1 MDGNLF
7 IDTYM
12 LPYILPQV
20 TSGEW
25 PGCQEGEFRS
35 KCINKEMQGH
45 LQRCHKE
52 IMDDVAEQ
60 QEELKKRKF
69 NVRSECA
76 RGETKIY
83 NLLSQD
89 DRKSFLEKDCHVFL
103 FLGKTVSSETFFI

>member
-1 MDGNLF
+1 MVVRRGK
-7 IDTYM
+7 
-12 LPYILPQV
+12 
-20 TSGEW
+20 
-25 PGCQEGEFRS
+25 EGEVRS

-52 IMDDVAEQ
+52 IMANVAEQ
-60 QEELKKRKF
+60 QEELKKKEV

-83 NLLSQD
+83 NLRSQD
-89 DRKSFLEKDCHVFL
+89 DGKSFLEKVSHVFL